1 LFGAKGA
8 ALARSLDNA
17 PGFIV
22 VKEKFIS
29 AESASH
35 FQQLFAQGW
44 FALSAPFFG
53 KQPFSWGVAPRLK

>member
-17 PGFIV
+17 PEFSV

-44 FALSAPFFG
+44 FALSAPFFFG
-53 KQPFSWGVAPRLK
+53 NNLFPGALPQA